1 MEEDNKVFHQ
11 AKAEVWEKLAVVEQ
25 LMRIY
30 KLGKWKTEDGNEILH
45 KLPTCLDLRVLIND
59 LQNRVNKEIS
69 NSNVFGSLM
78 AEGLLE
84 EISVAEDEMEHHGHR
99 L

>member
-11 AKAEVWEKLAVVEQ
+11 AKAEVWEKLAVIEQ

-30 KLGKWKTEDGNEILH
+30 KLGKWKTEEGNEILH

-59 LQNRVNKEIS
+59 LQNSTTREICS
-69 NSNVFGSLM
+69 SNVFFPSM
-78 AEGLLE
+78 E
-84 EISVAEDEMEHHGHR
+84 EISVAENEMEHHGHR